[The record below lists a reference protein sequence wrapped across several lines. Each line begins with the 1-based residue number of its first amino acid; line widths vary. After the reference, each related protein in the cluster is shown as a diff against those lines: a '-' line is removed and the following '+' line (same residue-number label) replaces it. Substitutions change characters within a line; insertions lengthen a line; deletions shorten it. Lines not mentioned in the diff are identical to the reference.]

1 MTTSFSTEYI
11 HTCLLLRQTWVV
23 TYNSSWEEIK
33 QRSTRSFSAT
43 EMLGHD
49 RLEGKEKSP
58 FAKYFSCIPF
68 SLFDKQ
74 SNPDIPII
82 IDWVSKYA
90 RYTSCVFFQWNQ
102 GMTRIWT
109 DILSCIH
116 FSDAMNPPS
125 NYQDRIFNPSLRV
138 RQLFLSWEEEAIKQ
152 KPLTLAS
159 TQHICITKRHTHT
172 HHGDQHARNCMMSD
186 IMYRHTP
193 FDPNSLHFSL
203 KKCTTHTCLH
213 AKHVG
218 LNFKSVLVLRS
229 LVLVVWV
236 LTFQDWE

>member
-125 NYQDRIFNPSLRV
+125 NYQDRIFQSFTESSTALFILR
-138 RQLFLSWEEEAIKQ
+138 RGGDKTKATHFSFNTTHLYYKKTYTYTSWW
-152 KPLTLAS
+152 S
-159 TQHICITKRHTHT
+159 TCKKLYDEWHHVQTHT
-172 HHGDQHARNCMMSD
+172 
-186 IMYRHTP
+186 
-193 FDPNSLHFSL
+193 
-203 KKCTTHTCLH
+203 
-213 AKHVG
+213 
-218 LNFKSVLVLRS
+218 LRP
-229 LVLVVWV
+229 
-236 LTFQDWE
+236 